1 MRLGRILLVI
11 TLFLAGCEEA
21 IVAPNP
27 VLTPKP
33 RPAMIKPAV
42 SDESVRIKS
51 YYASVQARLLSQ
63 GKLRQ
68 EHSPKDAPFTADD
81 LVRNFERV
89 ALYDE
94 YTNEAGVFVEEQ
106 TSSYL
111 RRWQKP
117 VRIGLHFGAS
127 VTAVQ
132 KAKDK
137 KLVSSFAARLGA
149 LTGLNI
155 RVTNIKNANFVMLF
169 LNRDEQQID
178 PGLLAATVPRLLPSI
193 VREIETSPRN
203 IFCVAYALSNAD
215 SPTDYSGAV
224 VLVKAEHSAIMR
236 RSCIEEEMT
245 QALGLANDDPNIR
258 PSIFNDDEEF
268 ALLTKHD
275 EILLKMLYDPRLRV
289 GMTPERARPLLRSVA
304 NDALKS
310 MPNLTGEPH
319 GYFRFSDR

>member
-1 MRLGRILLVI
+1 MTLGRIFLVI
-11 TLFLAGCEEA
+11 TLFLAGCEETILA
-21 IVAPNP
+21 PEPAVVA
-27 VLTPKP
+27 TPKP
-33 RPAMIKPAV
+33 VLVNPAI
-42 SDESVRIKS
+42 SDESIRIKS
-51 YYASVQARLLSQ
+51 YYASVQARLLAQ

-68 EHSPKDAPFTADD
+68 EHTPKDAPFTAGD
-81 LVRNFERV
+81 LVRNFERI

-94 YTNEAGVFVEEQ
+94 YTNEEGVFVEEQ
-106 TSSYL
+106 TASYL

-127 VTAVQ
+127 VT
-132 KAKDK
+132 KAQQAQDK
-137 KLVSSFAARLGA
+137 QLVSSFAARLGA

-155 RVTNIKNANFVMLF
+155 RITPIKNANFIMLF

-178 PGLLAATVPRLLPSI
+178 PGLLAANVPQLLPSI

-224 VLVKAEHSAIMR
+224 VLVKAEHSDIMR

-245 QALGLANDDPNIR
+245 QALGLANDDPNVR

-275 EILLKMLYDPRLRV
+275 EMLLKMLYDPRLRV
-289 GMTPERARPLLRSVA
+289 GMTPDRARPLLPAVA
-304 NDALKS
+304 ADALKS
-310 MPNLTGEPH
+310 N
-319 GYFRFSDR
+319 RI

>member
-1 MRLGRILLVI
+1 MTLGRILLVV

-21 IVAPNP
+21 IVAPDP
-27 VLTPKP
+27 ALTPKP
-33 RPAMIKPAV
+33 KPAVVKPAV
-42 SDESVRIKS
+42 SDESMRIKA
-51 YYASVQARLLSQ
+51 YYASVQARFLAQ

-68 EHSPKDAPFTADD
+68 EHNPKDAPFTASD

-106 TSSYL
+106 TASYL

-127 VTAVQ
+127 VSKEQ
-132 KAKDK
+132 RIKDK
-137 KLVSSFAARLGA
+137 QLVSSFAARLAA

-155 RVTNIKNANFVMLF
+155 RITNIKNANFVMLF
-169 LNRDEQQID
+169 LNRDEQKVD
-178 PGLLAATVPRLLPSI
+178 PGLLSANVPQLLPSI

-224 VLVKAEHSAIMR
+224 VLVKAEHANIMR

-245 QALGLANDDPNIR
+245 QALGLANDDPTIR

-275 EILLKMLYDPRLRV
+275 ETLLKMLYDPRLRV
-289 GMTPERARPLLRSVA
+289 GMTPERARPLLRAVA
-304 NDALKS
+304 EDALKS
-310 MPNLTGEPH
+310 N
-319 GYFRFSDR
+319 RI

>member
-1 MRLGRILLVI
+1 MIFGRIFLVISLLLV
-11 TLFLAGCEEA
+11 GCDE
-21 IVAPNP
+21 IPVAPKPDP
-27 VLTPKP
+27 VPKPKPVVAKLTP
-33 RPAMIKPAV
+33 
-42 SDESVRIKS
+42 SEESTRIRA
-51 YYASVQARLLSQ
+51 YYASVQARLLAQ

-68 EHSPKDAPFTADD
+68 DHNPADAPFTADD

-94 YTNEAGVFVEEQ
+94 YTNEEGVFIEEQ

-117 VRIGLHFGAS
+117 VRIGLHFGPS
-127 VTAVQ
+127 VTPAQ
-132 KAKDK
+132 QANDK
-137 KLVSSFAARLGA
+137 KMVSSFAARLAA

-155 RVTNIKNANFVMLF
+155 RITSLKNANFVMLF
-169 LNRDEQQID
+169 LNRDEQR
-178 PGLLAATVPRLLPSI
+178 TVPLKLSEDTPQLLPSI

-224 VLVKAEHSAIMR
+224 VLVKAEHSDIMR
-236 RSCIEEEMT
+236 RSCIQEEMT

-289 GMTPERARPLLRSVA
+289 GMTPERARPLLRAVA
-304 NDALKS
+304 EDALKS
-310 MPNLTGEPH
+310 N
-319 GYFRFSDR
+319 RI

>member
-1 MRLGRILLVI
+1 MTLGRIFLVI
-11 TLFLAGCEEA
+11 ALFLAGCEEI
-21 IVAPNP
+21 IVAPKP
-27 VLTPKP
+27 VAVAKPKP
-33 RPAMIKPAV
+33 RPVKPAI
-42 SDESVRIKS
+42 SDESIRIKA
-51 YYASVQARLLSQ
+51 YYASVQARLLAQ

-68 EHSPKDAPFTADD
+68 EHSPKDAPFTTGD
-81 LVRNFERV
+81 LVRNFERI

-94 YTNEAGVFVEEQ
+94 YTNEEGVFVEEQ
-106 TSSYL
+106 TASYL

-117 VRIGLHFGAS
+117 VRVGLHFGAS
-127 VTAVQ
+127 ATKAQ
-132 KAKDK
+132 QAKDRE
-137 KLVSSFAARLGA
+137 LVGSFAARLAA

-155 RVTNIKNANFVMLF
+155 RVTNIKNANFIMLF
-169 LNRDEQQID
+169 LNRDEQKID
-178 PGLLAATVPRLLPSI
+178 PGFLAANVPQLLPSI

-224 VLVKAEHSAIMR
+224 VLVKAEHSSIMR

-245 QALGLANDDPNIR
+245 QALGLANDDPNVR

-289 GMTPERARPLLRSVA
+289 GMTPERARPILPAVA
-304 NDALKS
+304 ADALKS
-310 MPNLTGEPH
+310 N
-319 GYFRFSDR
+319 RI

>member
-1 MRLGRILLVI
+1 MTFGRILLVI
-11 TLFLAGCEEA
+11 ALLISGCAETP
-21 IVAPNP
+21 VAPEP
-27 VLTPKP
+27 VVVAKPKP
-33 RPAMIKPAV
+33 RPVKPAV
-42 SDESVRIKS
+42 SDESVRIQA
-51 YYASVQARLLSQ
+51 YYASVQARLLAQ

-68 EHSPKDAPFTADD
+68 EHSPPDAPFTAGD
-81 LVRNFERV
+81 LVRNFERI

-106 TSSYL
+106 TASYL

-127 VTAVQ
+127 VSKEQ
-132 KAKDK
+132 QDKDRA
-137 KLVSSFAARLGA
+137 LVSSFAARLGA

-155 RVTNIKNANFVMLF
+155 RVTGIKNANFVMLF
-169 LNRDEQQID
+169 LNRDEQKID
-178 PGLLAATVPRLLPSI
+178 PGLLAANVPQLLPSI

-224 VLVKAEHSAIMR
+224 VLVKAEHSSIMR

-245 QALGLANDDPNIR
+245 QALGLANDDPDVR

-275 EILLKMLYDPRLRV
+275 ELLLKMLYDPRLRV
-289 GMTPERARPLLRSVA
+289 GMTPERARPILPAVA
-304 NDALKS
+304 ADALKS
-310 MPNLTGEPH
+310 N
-319 GYFRFSDR
+319 RI